1 MRPRLAQVREDAAQH
16 DVDDALLGGREL
28 AALDLPADAGT
39 AGYVLTSGGGA
50 SPLWLGRK
58 FLQRRAEP
66 ASQLLEHVSRDFE
79 CWTITVSY
87 GGAGATTLAA
97 NGLLIG
103 NGTSPVNALAPQN
116 SSVLL
121 TNGSGV
127 PGWATASNDNFAQY
141 ALLAGRAGGQALD
154 GGTAAGDSLTLN
166 STSHAGPTGYVL
178 LQTGGG
184 SVGIGT
190 TTPVSSLDLSQKK
203 DAITLPSG
211 NGTTDRPG
219 SPVAGMLRYN
229 TGGTLEFYNGAS
241 WQTLGVSG
249 AGISS
254 LTAGTGLT
262 GGTITTSGTIAL
274 ATPTTSTIGGVE
286 AINSVSHE
294 WISAIDTSGVPQL
307 LQPSVSDLTNG
318 TLGTNTSTTG
328 QLGLANGNAS
338 GATVTV
344 QNNSATAAYN
354 FNLPAAAGASG
365 SVLTSGGGVAAPMT
379 WTTLTGE
386 ATTNLSSGQIW
397 IGNAGNVSTAVTPA
411 GDATISNTGATT
423 VAKVNG
429 VAYSSVLQPTR
440 FLSSQVPTPLLTKR
454 CLLVRW
460 PTSQMEHCSLIPLAH
475 LRLLL
480 PTRSLR
486 FLITTLETH
495 KVTFFIATRTRMD
508 GKCSPPERLVKCFK
522 LAVRTPILLGRPPV
536 EAEPSQVSVYLT
548 AARRRFTRSPIRP

>member
-1 MRPRLAQVREDAAQH
+1 MNASGTLTFTLATQTKNTVLAGPTTGANAQPTFR
-16 DVDDALLGGREL
+16 AL
-28 AALDLPADAGT
+28 AAADLPLPTTSTVGGVEAINSVSHEWINAINTSGVPQLSQPSVSDLTNGTLGTNTSTTGQLGLANGNALGATVTVQNNSATAGYNFNLPADAGT
-39 AGYVLTSGGGA
+39 AGYVLTSGGGVAAPMTWTQMPSATGSTSITTLGTVTTGTWNA
-50 SPLWLGRK
+50 S
-58 FLQRRAEP
+58 
-66 ASQLLEHVSRDFE
+66 
-79 CWTITVSY
+79 TITVPY
-87 GGAGATTLAA
+87 GGTGATTLTA
-97 NGLLIG
+97 NGLLVG

-127 PGWATASNDNFAQY
+127 PAWATSTNDNFTQY

-154 GGTAAGDSLTLN
+154 GGTAAADSLTLN

-262 GGTITTSGTIAL
+262 GGTITTTGTIAL

-286 AINSVSHE
+286 AINSVSHQ
-294 WISAIDTSGVPQL
+294 WINSINTSGVPQL
-307 LQPSVSDLTNG
+307 SQPSVSDLTNG

-344 QNNSATAAYN
+344 QNNSATTAYT
-354 FNLPAAAGASG
+354 FNLPAAAG
-365 SVLTSGGGVAAPMT
+365 
-379 WTTLTGE
+379 
-386 ATTNLSSGQIW
+386 
-397 IGNAGNVSTAVTPA
+397 
-411 GDATISNTGATT
+411 
-423 VAKVNG
+423 
-429 VAYSSVLQPTR
+429 
-440 FLSSQVPTPLLTKR
+440 
-454 CLLVRW
+454 
-460 PTSQMEHCSLIPLAH
+460 SLAQF
-475 LRLLL
+475 LL
-480 PTRSLR
+480 PVVVQLHR
-486 FLITTLETH
+486 
-495 KVTFFIATRTRMD
+495 
-508 GKCSPPERLVKCFK
+508 
-522 LAVRTPILLGRPPV
+522 
-536 EAEPSQVSVYLT
+536 
-548 AARRRFTRSPIRP
+548 